1 MNAISCLARG
11 KKKRKKNCFALIA
24 RFARERGRERQKG
37 KKKMQ
42 GRRSDVCVQQVAIS
56 NYRIILILGFRG
68 GWVNR
73 RRDLRFHAYLRPTLE
88 FFERILGVVGR
99 REGKGGRHYRRNAL
113 HLHAYPAFHEL
124 DRASFTIFILSF
136 RSCFFLLLFLSRL
149 WMRNGEGKPRQTGS
163 PSSYRLRKPRFYSCS
178 SSLFALL
185 SFFLSFCWSLRPF
198 SLNQFLV
205 RLKKFLPE
213 WYFNIDSMER
223 Q

>member
-1 MNAISCLARG
+1 MNAISCLARSK
-11 KKKRKKNCFALIA
+11 KKKRKRNCFALIA

-99 REGKGGRHYRRNAL
+99 REGKGGSTLSPQRAPFTRVSCLSRTRSRVLYNFHPLLSILLFSSSFSLTLVDEKRRRETA
-113 HLHAYPAFHEL
+113 P
-124 DRASFTIFILSF
+124 DWFTLLLSTEKTAILFLLFFSI
-136 RSCFFLLLFLSRL
+136 RSSLLFSFFLLISSAVQSQ
-149 WMRNGEGKPRQTGS
+149 PVPGS
-163 PSSYRLRKPRFYSCS
+163 I
-178 SSLFALL
+178 
-185 SFFLSFCWSLRPF
+185 
-198 SLNQFLV
+198 
-205 RLKKFLPE
+205 KKVFTRMI
-213 WYFNIDSMER
+213 F
-223 Q
+223 

>member
-11 KKKRKKNCFALIA
+11 KKKKRKRNCFALIA

-73 RRDLRFHAYLRPTLE
+73 RRDLRFHAYLR
-88 FFERILGVVGR
+88 RSSSSSGSSAWWG
-99 REGKGGRHYRRNAL
+99 EGKGRGGRHYRRNAL

-163 PSSYRLRKPRFYSCS
+163 PFSYRLRKPRFYSCS

-185 SFFLSFCWSLRPF
+185 SFFLSFC
-198 SLNQFLV
+198 
-205 RLKKFLPE
+205 
-213 WYFNIDSMER
+213 
-223 Q
+223 